1 MLRSKALRM
10 ILQYSSD
17 LGEKVAIGMNV
28 KVFLYQTPMLA
39 TQTGQLLC
47 NELPKN
53 TVSFRYML
61 ILQNKLIYISIWV
74 MIAYEKLWRFLD
86 NSSILCLISNN
97 TDYAESLILSF

>member
-10 ILQYSSD
+10 ILQYSNY
-17 LGEKVAIGMNV
+17 LGGKVAIGMNA

-53 TVSFRYML
+53 TVSFRYMP
-61 ILQNKLIYISIWV
+61 ILQNKLIYISI
-74 MIAYEKLWRFLD
+74 
-86 NSSILCLISNN
+86 
-97 TDYAESLILSF
+97 

>member
-61 ILQNKLIYISIWV
+61 ILGLGRAKARPEI
-74 MIAYEKLWRFLD
+74 
-86 NSSILCLISNN
+86 
-97 TDYAESLILSF
+97 

>member
-53 TVSFRYML
+53 TVRYML
-61 ILQNKLIYISIWV
+61 TFTK
-74 MIAYEKLWRFLD
+74 
-86 NSSILCLISNN
+86 
-97 TDYAESLILSF
+97 